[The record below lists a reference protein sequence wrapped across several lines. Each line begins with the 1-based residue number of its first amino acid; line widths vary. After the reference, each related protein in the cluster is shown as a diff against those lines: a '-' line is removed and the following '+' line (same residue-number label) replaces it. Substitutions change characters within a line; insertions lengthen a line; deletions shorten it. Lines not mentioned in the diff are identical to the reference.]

1 MKKRIGLSS
10 LLFLILFSYCSL
22 ALAATVGNPLDL
34 DLPKRSAALR
44 QEIIEG
50 TLDEAEQ
57 AIKIKAGL
65 DLEFVF
71 DKDLDSSSEVSKA
84 EMSGTYYMAKLGI
97 TLFNRIEPFIK
108 VGTSN
113 LESEWTQNGTSK
125 IKMEAGNGLAWGFGV
140 KGTIWEWSS
149 LGICLTGDWQFI
161 NTEADAEE
169 IERDGTPVTD
179 SGADFNIE
187 EWQASLVLSKKYI
200 LPLQWQDVYIVPYT
214 GFTFSDSIVDIKFT
228 DPNNPGTDYSLFDA
242 NNKNRYGFL
251 MGCDILPS
259 LSNPFIYSIEL
270 RLLNEFALTLGG
282 TLKF

>member
-1 MKKRIGLSS
+1 MKKRIVLSS
-10 LLFLILFSYCSL
+10 LLFLILFSYSSL
-22 ALAATVGNPLDL
+22 VLAATVGNPLDL